1 MHRLAPILHILGL
14 IVMVFG
20 ASMLLPLTVS
30 LVQGDDAQ
38 RAYDEALVIT
48 LVSGMLLWLVSRR
61 HYREMRSRDGFLLV
75 VLVWSILPLYASLPL
90 MFYLPG
96 LSFTDA
102 YFEAMSGLT
111 TTGSTVLAG
120 LDDLP
125 KSINL
130 WRTQLHWLG
139 GMGVIVLAVAILP
152 LLGVGGRHM
161 FRAEVPTP
169 MKDTKLTPRM
179 TETAKG
185 LWLVYLLLT
194 AACGIAYHLAGM
206 EGLDALIHAFSTM
219 ALGGFSSHDASLAYY
234 DSVALEVITMVFAC
248 LAAMNFASHF
258 LFLRSRSFR
267 VYLNDAEIR
276 VFLSVVLASCLGL
289 ALYLWAK
296 DIYLDFPS
304 ALRYAAF
311 NTISLA
317 TSLGYVNDD
326 YNAWPYFAALWML
339 FLCSFAAC
347 SGSTGGGIKMMRAKL
362 LYKQLHREL
371 VKLLHP
377 SAQLPTKLGEHVVPN
392 KIIYAVLA
400 YFFVYVASIVTFT
413 LALAA
418 SGLDVFTSFTAVVA
432 TINNTGP
439 GLGQVGPASNYAVLN
454 DFQTWICTLAM
465 LMGRLEL
472 FTLLVVLTPAFW
484 RK

>member
-1 MHRLAPILHILGL
+1 MRRLAPILYVLGL
-14 IVMVFG
+14 IFMAFG
-20 ASMLLPLTVS
+20 LSMLLPLIVS

-38 RAYDEALVIT
+38 RAYDLALT
-48 LVSGMLLWLVSRR
+48 LTLGSGIALWLVSRR
-61 HYREMRSRDGFLLV
+61 QYRELRRRDGFLLV
-75 VLVWSILPLYASLPL
+75 VLVWAILPGFACLPL
-90 MFYLPG
+90 MFYIPG
-96 LSFTDA
+96 LSFTEA

-111 TTGSTVLAG
+111 ATGATVLAG

-139 GMGVIVLAVAILP
+139 GMGVIVLAAAILP
-152 LLGVGGRHM
+152 LLGVGGRQM
-161 FRAEVPTP
+161 FQAEMPTP

-185 LWLVYLLLT
+185 LWLVYILLT
-194 AACGIAYHLAGM
+194 AACALAYRLGGM
-206 EGLDALIHAFSTM
+206 GGLDAVIHAFSTM
-219 ALGGFSSHDASLAYY
+219 ALGGFAAYDASLGHF
-234 DSVALEVITMVFAC
+234 DSVTLEVITMVFAC
-248 LAAMNFASHF
+248 LAAMNFATHF
-258 LFLRSRSFR
+258 LFLRSRSPR
-267 VYLNDAEIR
+267 VYLDDAEIR
-276 VFLSVVLASCLGL
+276 VFLGVVLASCLGL

-296 DIYLDFPS
+296 DYYLDFPS

-311 NTISLA
+311 NTISIA
-317 TSLGYVNDD
+317 TSLGYANDD

-339 FLCSFAAC
+339 FLGSFAAC
-347 SGSTGGGIKMMRAKL
+347 SGSTGGGIKMVRAKL
-362 LYKQLHREL
+362 LYKQFYREL

-377 SAQLPTKLGEHVVPN
+377 NAQVLTKLGDEVVPN

-400 YFFVYVASIVTFT
+400 FFFIYVASIVTLT
-413 LALAA
+413 LVLAA

-432 TINNTGP
+432 TLNNTGP
-439 GLGQVGPASNYAVLN
+439 GLGQVGPASNYSVLN
-454 DFQTWICTLAM
+454 DFQTWVLTLAM

-472 FTLLVVLTPAFW
+472 FTFLVVLTPAFW

>member
-1 MHRLAPILHILGL
+1 MHRLAPILHVLGL

-20 ASMLLPLTVS
+20 LSMLLPLTVS
-30 LVQGDDAQ
+30 LVQGDAAQ

-48 LVSGMLLWLVSRR
+48 LLSGLLLWLPTRR
-61 HYREMRSRDGFLLV
+61 HYREMRRRDGFLLV
-75 VLVWSILPLYASLPL
+75 VLVWSILPLFASLPL
-90 MFYLPG
+90 MFYLPE
-96 LSFTDA
+96 LRFTDA

-111 TTGSTVLAG
+111 ATGSTVLAG

-125 KSINL
+125 KSLNL

-152 LLGVGGRHM
+152 LLGVGGRQM
-161 FRAEVPTP
+161 FKAEVPTP

-185 LWLVYLLLT
+185 LWLVYILLT
-194 AACGIAYHLAGM
+194 LACLLSYHLAGM
-206 EGLDALIHAFSTM
+206 GWLDALIHAFSTM
-219 ALGGFSSHDASLAYY
+219 ALGGFSSYDASLGHF
-234 DSVALEVITMVFAC
+234 DSVVLEAITMVFAL

-258 LFLRSRSFR
+258 LFLRNRSFR
-267 VYLNDAEIR
+267 VYLSDAEIR
-276 VFLSVVLASCLGL
+276 VFLSVVLASCLGV

-339 FLCSFAAC
+339 FLGSFAAC
-347 SGSTGGGIKMMRAKL
+347 SGSTGGGIKMLRAKL

-371 VKLLHP
+371 IKLMHP
-377 SAQLPTKLGEHVVPN
+377 NAQTPTKLGEHVVPN

-400 YFFVYVASIVTFT
+400 YFFVYVVSIVLFT
-413 LALAA
+413 LTLAA

-439 GLGQVGPASNYAVLN
+439 GLGQVGPAANYAVLN
-454 DFQTWICTLAM
+454 DFQTWVCTLAM

-472 FTLLVVLTPAFW
+472 FTLLVVLSPAFW

>member
-1 MHRLAPILHILGL
+1 MRRLAPILFVLGL
-14 IVMVFG
+14 IIIVFG
-20 ASMLLPLTVS
+20 LSMLLPLAVS
-30 LVQGDDAQ
+30 LIQGDDAQ
-38 RAYDEALVIT
+38 RAYDEAIAAT
-48 LVSGMLLWLVSRR
+48 LLTGSALWLLSRR

-75 VLVWSILPLYASLPL
+75 VLVWSILPLFAALPL
-90 MFYLPG
+90 MFYLHE

-111 TTGSTVLAG
+111 ATGATVLAG

-152 LLGVGGRHM
+152 LLGVGGRQM
-161 FRAEVPTP
+161 FKAEVPTP

-185 LWLVYLLLT
+185 LWLVYILLT
-194 AACGIAYHLAGM
+194 AACMLAYYLGGM
-206 EGLDALIHAFSTM
+206 SWVDALIHAFSTM
-219 ALGGFSSHDASLAYY
+219 ALGGFSAYDASLGHF
-234 DSVALEVITMVFAC
+234 DSVTLELITMAFAM

-267 VYLNDAEIR
+267 VYLTDAEIR

-289 ALYLWAK
+289 AVYLWAK
-296 DIYLDFPS
+296 DVYLDFPS

-339 FLCSFAAC
+339 FLGSFAAC
-347 SGSTGGGIKMMRAKL
+347 SGSTGGGIKMLRAKL
-362 LYKQLHREL
+362 LYKQLYREL
-371 VKLLHP
+371 VKLIHP
-377 SAQLPTKLGEHVVPN
+377 NAQTLTKLGEYVVPN
-392 KIIYAVLA
+392 KIIFAVLA
-400 YFFVYVASIVTFT
+400 FFFVYVASIVILT

-418 SGLDVFTSFTAVVA
+418 SGLDVFTSFTAIVA

-454 DFQTWICTLAM
+454 DFQTWVCTLAM